1 MIRCRP
7 CYWHMLA
14 LDDVALARVMI
25 AASAVAPAERDA

>member
-1 MIRCRP
+1 
-7 CYWHMLA
+7 MLA